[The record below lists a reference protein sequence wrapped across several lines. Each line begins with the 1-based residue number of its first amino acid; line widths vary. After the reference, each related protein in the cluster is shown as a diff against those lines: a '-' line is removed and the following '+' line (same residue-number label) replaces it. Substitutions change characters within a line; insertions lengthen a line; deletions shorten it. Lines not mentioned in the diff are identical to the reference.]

1 MSIQNTTEPIQYEPY
16 TLTCTATI
24 VPIKFAPQLLQ
35 HTVLGWLGPD
45 GEELTSNSD
54 IIVGQREIL
63 QNKTTITL
71 MFKSLNFLNE
81 ITYKCK
87 VKSVDTDVSNVS
99 SFYID
104 VIGKDAN
111 FYLYLLPLQTFY
123 RWHAHVCKL
132 CVITQ

>member
-1 MSIQNTTEPIQYEPY
+1 M
-16 TLTCTATI
+16 
-24 VPIKFAPQLLQ
+24 PIKFAQLLQ

-81 ITYKCK
+81 KTYKYK
-87 VKSVDTDVSNVS
+87 VKSVDTDISNVS
-99 SFYID
+99 SFYVD

-111 FYLYLLPLQTFY
+111 FYLYTCILPFETP
-123 RWHAHVCKL
+123 
-132 CVITQ
+132 